1 MYYTK
6 FVRTPSSALL
16 YPLLLLA
23 VANPAFARLANQ
35 ISQDEVVT
43 HPGVYAFNHDY
54 INATIQDGG
63 QLVLLPGCNNS
74 NCDPDGNEYFYATAE
89 GATVTGAGS
98 ELRVGGTA
106 NNTTV
111 ENGGT
116 VMVGQAGFGAVVTDS
131 MRWDT
136 FPAELTNTT
145 VKNGGTEKV
154 LAGGTSTGS
163 IIETGGK
170 QYVYLETGNANTNET
185 KAGTA
190 IDAIING
197 GQQNV
202 YGTGAKAIGSIINDG
217 GSQYI
222 YNANYATQNGGGY
235 AENTTINN
243 GMQSV
248 YGVDSHA
255 HKTTINTQGVQYV
268 YANGLVTDTTIDG
281 GIQRVY
287 ANGNGAGKA
296 ENTTLNSGSQYV
308 YSNGLVTDTTV
319 NGGTQQVYSS
329 GQAINTTVNNGGAQ
343 KIQNAGSIATNN
355 IINNGGSQQ
364 VWGSGQAINNTINA
378 GASQIVNSAG
388 IIKDST
394 VNGGYT
400 SIYDGGISQGTLDIS
415 NNGTLAIQ
423 SSASQT
429 SNIANATIDG
439 QSNLKLIAN
448 AALSGSGNSF
458 VNITNLENNGV
469 ASFGAAQLGTNI
481 PVNSFDPVTLNV
493 NSLKGNGIYAMQAD
507 IGNQIGDLIK
517 VNQLDANSN
526 NQLFIANNGAST
538 AQVTDKLTVVETNS
552 GGNANQFRLYSR
564 VEQGGYEFGL
574 RQEGNNWVLCADANC
589 NRGPVN
595 PGGGGST
602 FTTTAQAAG
611 NFMNTSYLMS
621 YINTQNLMQR
631 MGDLR
636 NTETTKDVD
645 VWMRG
650 FAGKLNSF
658 DGNLGGFNMNYRGTQ
673 IGADKILNLSAGA
686 MRVGVAAGYTDANP
700 NYRGGNGGVRSYN
713 FGLYGTYIT
722 ENDFYVDTL
731 LKYDHIKN
739 NFSVKDTQNNK
750 VSGHASSNGYG
761 LSVEAGKR
769 FFIQNPNDGLYLE
782 PQVQLSYMHQQGDTV
797 HASNGLNVKLSDYDS
812 TLGRVSTAVGYQIKN
827 TANPINVYLKTG
839 YVREF
844 TGDNIN
850 YRLNNSKEKHS
861 FKGNFWDNELGVSMT
876 INKQHTIHADLN
888 YANGNR
894 FDKQQINVGYRYT
907 F

>member
-1 MYYTK
+1 MSYTK
-6 FVRTPSSALL
+6 FVKIPTGTLL

-23 VANPAFARLANQ
+23 IANPAFARKANQ
-35 ISQDEVVT
+35 ILQDEIVT

-54 INATIQDGG
+54 INATVQNGG
-63 QLVLLPGCNNS
+63 QLVLLPGCSNS
-74 NCDPDGNEYFYATAE
+74 NCDPNSDDYYYATAE
-89 GATVTGAGS
+89 GVTVTGTDS
-98 ELRVGGTA
+98 QLRVGGTA

-116 VMVGQAGFGAVVTDS
+116 VLVGQAGFGALVDDS

-145 VKNGGTEKV
+145 IKNGGIEKV
-154 LAGGTSTGS
+154 LAGGVSTGS
-163 IIETGGK
+163 TIETGGK
-170 QYVYLETGNANTNET
+170 QYVYLETGDLHANDT

-190 IDAIING
+190 INAIING

-202 YGTGAKAIGSIINDG
+202 YGTGAKAIGSIINNG

-235 AENTTINN
+235 AENTIINN

-248 YGVDSHA
+248 YGIGSQA
-255 HKTTINTQGVQYV
+255 HNTTINTQGVQYV
-268 YANGLVTDTTIDG
+268 YGNGLVTDTTING
-281 GIQRVY
+281 GLQRIYSNSTGVGE
-287 ANGNGAGKA
+287 AK
-296 ENTTLNSGSQYV
+296 NTTLNSGSQYV
-308 YSNGLVTDTTV
+308 YSNGIATDTIV
-319 NGGTQQVYSS
+319 NGGIQQIFSA
-329 GQAINTTVNNGGAQ
+329 GIANNTTVNNGGTQ
-343 KIQNAGSIATNN
+343 KVQNANSIATDN
-355 IINNGGSQQ
+355 IINNGGLQQ
-364 VWGSGQAINNTINA
+364 VWDNGQAINNTINT
-378 GASQIVNSAG
+378 GAAQVVNNAG
-388 IIKDST
+388 IIKDTT

-400 SIYDGGISQGTLDIS
+400 SIYDGGISQGALDIT
-415 NNGTLAIQ
+415 NQGMLAIQ
-423 SSASQT
+423 TSASQT
-429 SNIANATIDG
+429 SNIANATIDS
-439 QSNLKLIAN
+439 QSDLTLIVN
-448 AALSGSGNSF
+448 SALSGTGNSF

-469 ASFGAAQLGTNI
+469 ASFSGIQLGSNI
-481 PVNSFDPVTLNV
+481 PVNSFDPITLNV
-493 NSLKGNGIYAMQAD
+493 DNLKGNGVYAMQAD

-526 NQLFIANNGAST
+526 NLLFIANNGAST
-538 AQVTDKLTVVETNS
+538 AQVTDKLTVVETTS
-552 GGNANQFRLYSR
+552 GGNANQFSLYR
-564 VEQGGYEFGL
+564 TVEQGGYEFGL

-589 NRGPVN
+589 ARGPVP
-595 PGGGGST
+595 PGGIGSL
-602 FTTTAQAAG
+602 TTTAQAAA
-611 NFMNTSYLMS
+611 NFMNTSYLVS

-636 NTETTKDVD
+636 NTEQTKDVD
-645 VWMRG
+645 IWMRG

-658 DGNLGGFNMNYRGTQ
+658 DGNLGGFDMNYRGTQ
-673 IGADKILNLSAGA
+673 IGADKIINLSAGA
-686 MRVGVAAGYTDANP
+686 LRVGVAAGYTDANP
-700 NYRGGNGGVRSYN
+700 NYRAGNGGVRSYN
-713 FGLYGTYIT
+713 FGLYGTYTT
-722 ENDFYVDTL
+722 ENNFYVDTL

-750 VSGHASSNGYG
+750 VSGHAKSNGYG
-761 LSVEAGKR
+761 FSVEAGKR
-769 FFIQNPNDGLYLE
+769 FFMQNPNDGLYIE

-797 HASNGLNVKLSDYDS
+797 RASNGLNIKLSDYDS
-812 TLGRVSTAVGYQIKN
+812 TLGRVSTAVGYQVKN
-827 TANPINVYLKTG
+827 TANPINVYFKTG